1 MRVAFTSSPSTP
13 KTLFKDA
20 LSERT
25 VLWKI
30 EDIDFD
36 DTRREEVIRHIRA
49 KYGED
54 RVSEAITFNRF
65 QLRQAIRDTS
75 RVFGLKPTEQD
86 DVADE
91 IKAIRKEHD
100 VDTVEDLLEVSPK
113 LRRKRQDDERFNKT
127 CEKAKDM
134 IGLARHPGRHPA
146 AVIVTPDET
155 SEHVPTQALTS
166 SGEKHIV
173 TQFDGDQLEDLGLL
187 KIDVLGLSAL
197 SEIDRALEMARD
209 LGYDISEED
218 LESRDDPKVY
228 EEIFAT
234 GDTKGVFQFESDGM
248 RQFLKQMEPTEF
260 VHIAAM
266 NALYRPGPMQ
276 QIPEFIARM
285 HGKEETIYI
294 DPSIHDA
301 IKEDVSDI
309 LGDTYGIMV
318 FQEQVMKVCQEVA
331 GFSLGQA
338 DIMRRAIGK
347 KKEKLLME
355 QKQKFVEGCVEQ
367 GYGRSLGET
376 IFQKIEE
383 FADYAFNRCVTKDTK
398 VVDAS
403 SGRRISVGDIVE
415 GREKDV
421 SVFALDESN
430 QKLVESKVTDAFQS
444 GKRMT
449 YRLQTRTGRSIQAT
463 ANHPFYTQDGWKK
476 LEDLSAD
483 DRIAVPRELNPS
495 ANNDLEDHELVVLAH
510 AIADG
515 EVSRSTGFY
524 VYAGDERMRADF
536 KRHVRRFPNTATT
549 TDFSGNDSRSS
560 APSVYVKRRNTNQV
574 AGADKMIDDL
584 GLRGCTATEKF
595 VPDEVFA
602 CSDESVALFLGRLW
616 AGDGC
621 VTVEDTFYAT
631 SSYELAE
638 DVQHLL
644 LRLGIKSRLHKKT
657 FNYRGGTRDGFTVRV
672 TNRDMPRFA
681 DVIGPHLVG
690 KRKEDLKSRVEA
702 EENISDRRGTQDI
715 IPQSVHPVMRSAVV
729 NDAEENDTTIK
740 ATMEKAGVCPGLI
753 SPSVGKRECR
763 KGFGRSTVRSIAEAT
778 DDDELRRWANS
789 DIYWDEVESVEEAGV
804 EGVYDLTVEDHHNF
818 VAEDIIV
825 HNSHASSYA
834 ALAYKQAY
842 LKCYCREAFQAAIVQ
857 SKSDDGDRADQI
869 RELRREGVDVKRP
882 SVNKSKAEFAAT
894 GEGEVRFGLSTIK
907 YVGKEAQVFLE
918 ERETGGPFESFMECL
933 CRCTPNARAVKALIK
948 AGAFDDFDLSRAA
961 MMEAHDKVS
970 TYARKRRNYKQGSRK
985 SMPDAPQVHDVAEFP
1000 RQSRFQQERE
1010 VASTYTG
1017 GPPTDD
1023 FQWLARHLSGHEH
1036 TYKGTRY
1043 RLELATVMKVKEQTT
1058 SNGNRMWWVTYQ
1070 TAGYEIPDSAAMWD
1084 STYEEIGDH
1093 LRPDTAVMLVL
1104 ETDVR
1109 GEYAGSYTVENAVP
1123 ARQIPARFGQVACVE
1138 TDSPEAARSAL
1149 ERLSQL
1155 PEGEMEA

>member
-1 MRVAFTSSPSTP
+1 MSQHSEGIIATSSCVQGILPKLALGEDQFSHLSKRERIEKAHEVTETYLDIFGDDFYLEAHRHGMEDEETMNDLVQYLSGKYDIPVITANDCHYTRPEDYEIQKVRTCLSRSEGGGDNVLLTDEDGGRFAHENMHVKSAEEMISLFEEFPDAAENTMRIAESCGARLPMEEGEYFFPEFPDLGPAETP
-13 KTLFKDA
+13 KERLTEECAKGFRRRYPGATQAHKDRMRYELGVIDEMGFNDYFLIVSDVVQWAKAQGIRVGPGRGSAAGSMVTYCLGITDLDPMAHGLLFDRFLNHA
-20 LSERT
+20 RT
-25 VLWKI
+25 TMPDI
-30 EDIDFD
+30 DIDFD
-36 DTRREEVIRHIRA
+36 DTRREEVIRHIRT

-100 VDTVEDLLEVSPK
+100 VDTVEGLLEVSPK

-248 RQFLKQMEPTEF
+248 RQFLEQMEPTEF

-285 HGKEETIYI
+285 HGEEETIYI

-301 IKEDVSDI
+301 IKDDVAGI
-309 LGDTYGIMV
+309 LDDTYGIMV
-318 FQEQVMKVCQEVA
+318 FQEQVMQVCQEVA

-355 QKQKFVEGCVEQ
+355 QKQKFVEGCIEQ
-367 GYGRSLGET
+367 GYDRSLGET

-383 FADYAFNRCVTKDTK
+383 FADYAFNR
-398 VVDAS
+398 
-403 SGRRISVGDIVE
+403 
-415 GREKDV
+415 
-421 SVFALDESN
+421 
-430 QKLVESKVTDAFQS
+430 
-444 GKRMT
+444 
-449 YRLQTRTGRSIQAT
+449 
-463 ANHPFYTQDGWKK
+463 
-476 LEDLSAD
+476 
-483 DRIAVPRELNPS
+483 
-495 ANNDLEDHELVVLAH
+495 AH
-510 AIADG
+510 
-515 EVSRSTGFY
+515 S
-524 VYAGDERMRADF
+524 
-536 KRHVRRFPNTATT
+536 
-549 TDFSGNDSRSS
+549 
-560 APSVYVKRRNTNQV
+560 
-574 AGADKMIDDL
+574 
-584 GLRGCTATEKF
+584 
-595 VPDEVFA
+595 
-602 CSDESVALFLGRLW
+602 
-616 AGDGC
+616 
-621 VTVEDTFYAT
+621 
-631 SSYELAE
+631 
-638 DVQHLL
+638 
-644 LRLGIKSRLHKKT
+644 
-657 FNYRGGTRDGFTVRV
+657 
-672 TNRDMPRFA
+672 
-681 DVIGPHLVG
+681 
-690 KRKEDLKSRVEA
+690 
-702 EENISDRRGTQDI
+702 
-715 IPQSVHPVMRSAVV
+715 
-729 NDAEENDTTIK
+729 
-740 ATMEKAGVCPGLI
+740 
-753 SPSVGKRECR
+753 
-763 KGFGRSTVRSIAEAT
+763 
-778 DDDELRRWANS
+778 
-789 DIYWDEVESVEEAGV
+789 
-804 EGVYDLTVEDHHNF
+804 
-818 VAEDIIV
+818 
-825 HNSHASSYA
+825 SSYA

-882 SVNKSKAEFAAT
+882 SINKSKAEFAAT

-961 MMEAHDKVS
+961 MMEAHDKVL
-970 TYARKRRNYKQGSRK
+970 TYARKRRSYKQGSRK
-985 SMPDAPQVHDVAEFP
+985 SMPDAPKVHDVAEFP

-1043 RLELATVMKVKEQTT
+1043 RLELATVMEVREATT
-1058 SNGNRMWWVTYQ
+1058 STGKRMWWVTYQ

-1138 TDSPEAARSAL
+1138 TQSPEAARSAL
-1149 ERLSQL
+1149 ERLSEL